1 MLGALNMK
9 SKEMILKSPDNEWLK
24 ALEDPEY
31 MKDWPLAVKQKE
43 PKKNLVISEQ
53 QRRGL
58 NNG

>member
-1 MLGALNMK
+1 
-9 SKEMILKSPDNEWLK
+9 MILKSPDNEWLK